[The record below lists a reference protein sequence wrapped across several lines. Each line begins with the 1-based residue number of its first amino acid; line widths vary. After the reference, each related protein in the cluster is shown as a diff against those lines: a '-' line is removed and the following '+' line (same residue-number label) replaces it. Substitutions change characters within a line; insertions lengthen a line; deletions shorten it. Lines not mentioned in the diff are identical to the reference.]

1 MRSTQRKR
9 PQGQLRQG
17 QLITTF
23 GPGAMTDLPERSVLV
38 AGLEDWVGERDLI
51 SEPRLSAKIANLLQ
65 IPSVRLETPPSA
77 GDIDDLR
84 VTGVR
89 AYRFP
94 EWFVTQDPPGK
105 GQDESRRS
113 RYLVHVRALAR
124 GNVFIHP
131 ETRKRLSVVPVRF
144 VRACRLGHIGDIDWY
159 FFLHGNDNTCRN
171 QGRLLYLDERGT
183 SGDLS
188 EIWIRCS
195 CGKAERSMAQIAIQK
210 AEVFGRCDGG
220 RPWLGP
226 AMKERCD
233 EMNRLL
239 VRTASN
245 AYFPQR
251 MSVISLPERL
261 ETVREA
267 VSAVWDFLETAED
280 EADVSRERRKA
291 KVKEAL
297 EGVSDAEVWGEVQAR
312 RGTTA
317 VQEKSVKS
325 AELETLIAANEEIG
339 EDRPEGVFYARALP
353 KDAWAKPWMDGI
365 EKVVLVQRLREVM
378 ALVGFTRFE
387 AAAPDTDGELDM
399 GVRRADLARNVTW
412 VPAVENRGEGIFI
425 QFRRKAIESWLGEP
439 AVIQRAV
446 QLRRGFDAWKAEH
459 GSSSRK
465 FAGPAYIMLHSFA
478 HLLLTTIALECGY
491 PASSIRERIYAI
503 PDIGY
508 GILLYTGSSDSE
520 GTLGGLIEV
529 GRRIA
534 DTIHNALGLGSLCSN
549 DPVCSQHLPE
559 SPHARSFLLGAACH
573 GCLLVAETSCE
584 QQNDLLD
591 RSLVV
596 RTVQGINAE
605 FFSERNP

>member
-1 MRSTQRKR
+1 MTTQKRKR

-23 GPGAMTDLPERSVLV
+23 GPGAMTDLPERSVLI
-38 AGLEDWVGERDLI
+38 AGLDEWIGDRELI
-51 SEPRLSAKIANLLQ
+51 SEPRLSAKIANLLHV
-65 IPSVRLETPPSA
+65 PSVRLETPPSA

-89 AYRFP
+89 VYRFP
-94 EWFVTQDPPGK
+94 EWFVTQDPPGRS
-105 GQDESRRS
+105 QDESRRS
-113 RYLVHVRALAR
+113 RYLINVRALSR
-124 GNVFIHP
+124 GNVFEDP
-131 ETRKRLSVVPVRF
+131 ETRKKLKVVPVRF
-144 VRACRLGHIGDIDWY
+144 VRACRYGHIGDIDWY

-171 QGRLLYLDERGT
+171 QGRFLFMDERGT

-210 AEVFGRCDGG
+210 AEVFGRCDGA

-226 AMKERCD
+226 AMREPCQ

-251 MSVISLPERL
+251 MSVISLPERS
-261 ETVREA
+261 ESVRDA

-280 EADVSRERRKA
+280 EADVAKERKKT
-291 KVKEAL
+291 KVREAL
-297 EGVSDAEVWGEVQAR
+297 DGITDAEVWATIQAR
-312 RGTTA
+312 RNPLQ
-317 VQEKSVKS
+317 VQDKSVKS
-325 AELETLIAANEEIG
+325 AELETLISVSEEIG
-339 EDRPEGVFYARALP
+339 DDRPEGIFYARTLP
-353 KDAWAKPWMDGI
+353 RTEWDQPWMSGI
-365 EKVVLVQRLREVM
+365 EKVILVQRLREVM

-387 AAAPDTDGELDM
+387 AAAPDTEGELDM
-399 GVRRADLARNVTW
+399 GVRRADLARNVSW
-412 VPAVENRGEGIFI
+412 VPAVENRGEGIFL
-425 QFRRKAIESWLGEP
+425 QFSRESIEAWLQRP
-439 AVIQRAV
+439 AVVERAV
-446 QLRRGFDAWKAEH
+446 QLRRGFAAWKAEH
-459 GSSSRK
+459 SSSSRQ

-478 HLLLTTIALECGY
+478 HLLITTIALECGY
-491 PASSIRERIYAI
+491 PASSIRERIYAL
-503 PDIGY
+503 PNIGY
-508 GILLYTGSSDSE
+508 GVLLYTGSSDSE

-534 DTIHNALGLGSLCSN
+534 STIRSAIDLGILCSN
-549 DPVCSQHLPE
+549 DPVCSQHVPE
-559 SPHARSFLLGAACH
+559 SPHERSFLLGAACH

-596 RTVQGINAE
+596 RTVQGQQAE
-605 FFSERNP
+605 YFMEI